1 MKRLLFIYLFTIV
14 CSTVA
19 AQPKTAAWK
28 VEHKAAGEG
37 TVELIFTAEIEA
49 SWYIYSVQK
58 TGGPQPTS
66 VTFDRSTEY
75 KLAGELTEGIP
86 SKQKFDEAF
95 QVNVNY
101 FTGKAVLIQK
111 IQRLTANEFTV
122 KGTLEY
128 QSCSDT
134 QCIPNDYS
142 FSVDIGKGAASAASD
157 KVDIGNGTTSAASDK
172 SDAGN
177 STVSAASD
185 KIETASNGDYGNEN
199 VLMFIL
205 IAIGCGLMAILT
217 PCVFPM
223 IPMTV
228 SFFMSGSSGR
238 LATVTKA
245 VIFFFSVGLIYGLI
259 GVTVTIFKNPAIANV
274 ISSHY
279 VPNLI
284 FALMFIVFAVS
295 FLGAF
300 EITLPSGLANKADRQ
315 ADRGGYMA
323 SFFMAVALAT
333 VSFSCT
339 GPFVGALLPAAA
351 SGVSVVKPILGLFCF
366 GLAMASPFLTVAIFP
381 VLMDKL
387 KSGSW
392 LNSVK
397 IVFAFIMLG
406 FCVKFLTQAD
416 LSLGWN
422 LITRDLAIAFWIV
435 LSVLLGLYILGKIQF
450 PHDSKVQHVTAGRLS
465 LAIIAFVFALYLLP
479 GMFGADLDAVSAF
492 LPAKDRQQFDLA
504 AARQTAGTANVAVQK
519 KGTCDNT
526 PKYAE
531 TGMHTPAGIK
541 GYFDLTEAMEC
552 AKSLNRPIL
561 LDFTGHGCANCKKM
575 EASTFKDQNIIELM
589 NSEFVWLSLYY
600 DDTTELPADEQTGE
614 YKTLGK
620 KNRAYQLKNFATIA
634 SPYFAVIDA
643 DGKILAHGLGFEEKA
658 ENFLT
663 FANEGLRKFKE
674 SR

>member
-1 MKRLLFIYLFTIV
+1 MNRLLLIYLFTIV
-14 CSTVA
+14 CSTIA
-19 AQPKTAAWK
+19 AQPKTATWK

-37 TVELIFTAEIEA
+37 IIELVFTAEIED
-49 SWYIYSVQK
+49 SWYIYSIQK

-66 VTFDRSTEY
+66 VTFDRSEEY

-128 QSCSDT
+128 QSCSDR
-134 QCIPNDYS
+134 QCIPNEYT

-157 KVDIGNGTTSAASDK
+157 KVNTGKESAS
-172 SDAGN
+172 
-177 STVSAASD
+177 VASD

-228 SFFMSGSSGR
+228 GFFMSGSSGR
-238 LATVTKA
+238 FATVTKA

-259 GVTVTIFKNPAIANV
+259 GVIVTIFKNPAIANV

-323 SFFMAVALAT
+323 SFFMAVALAI

-366 GLAMASPFLTVAIFP
+366 GLAMASPFLLVAIFP

-435 LSVLLGLYILGKIQF
+435 LSVLLGMYILGKIQF

-465 LAIIAFVFALYLLP
+465 LAIIAFMFALYLLP

-504 AARQTAGTANVAVQK
+504 AVHHTAGAADVSAQK
-519 KGTCDNT
+519 QGTCDNT

-531 TGMHTPAGIK
+531 TRMHTPAGIK
-541 GYFDLTEAMEC
+541 GYFDLTEAMDC
-552 AKSLNRPIL
+552 ARSLNRPIL

-575 EASTFKDQNIIELM
+575 EASTFKDPRIIELM

-600 DDTTELPADEQTGE
+600 DDNTELPADKQTGE

-634 SPYFAVIDA
+634 SPYFAIIDV
-643 DGKILAHGLGFEEKA
+643 DGKILAQGLGLEEKV

-663 FANEGLRKFKE
+663 FANEGLQKFKE
-674 SR
+674 R